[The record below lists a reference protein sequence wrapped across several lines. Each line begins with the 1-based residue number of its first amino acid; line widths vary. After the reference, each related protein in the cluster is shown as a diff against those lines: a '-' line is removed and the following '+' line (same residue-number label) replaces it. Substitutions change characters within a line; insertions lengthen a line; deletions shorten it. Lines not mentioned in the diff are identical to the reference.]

1 MTESLEPPVTPPAS
15 QSVVPLFPL
24 PGLFLF
30 PGTALPLHI
39 FEPRYR
45 QMIED
50 LLDRTGRLVLGTV
63 VPGHEHELM
72 GAPPVH
78 AIAGLGEIARHER
91 YPDGRFVIFVVGL
104 KRVRLTEVAS
114 DRPYRKVEV
123 APLAEQQPTPAE
135 TAALRKE
142 LMVAVKA
149 RSPSVVL
156 PPNVPVGQLTDLLL
170 LHLKL
175 DVTTMIELY
184 SQLDVAER
192 ARGAL
197 ARHAAT
203 PLPPPEAKKPEAPPP
218 DPKRDDSE
226 PHDR

>member
-1 MTESLEPPVTPPAS
+1 MTESIDSPTATPAS
-15 QSVVPLFPL
+15 HGVVPLFPL

-50 LLDRTGRLVLGTV
+50 LLDRNGRLVLGTV
-63 VPGHEHELM
+63 VPGHEHELL

-78 AIAGLGEIARHER
+78 EIAGLGEIARHER
-91 YPDGRFVIFVVGL
+91 YPDGRFLIFVVGL
-104 KRVRLTEVAS
+104 KRVRLTEVSS

-123 APLAEQQPTPAE
+123 APLAEKPPAAADTTP
-135 TAALRKE
+135 LRKE

-156 PPNVPVGQLTDLLL
+156 PQNVPIGQLTDLLL

-203 PLPPPEAKKPEAPPP
+203 PLPPPPPP
-218 DPKRDDSE
+218 PESKKDDGDAK
-226 PHDR
+226 PTA